1 MTYWAG
7 LTFAKLERD
16 NEYGK
21 IPQLYFHHIVNK
33 YAMQKFLYKIFKLIG
48 FYLCLVSF
56 YFFWFFIGGGGRKGK
71 GVARRG
77 HQKDMLVS
85 INGSVKMF
93 VVCWCSSLPK
103 PY

>member
-56 YFFWFFIGGGGRKGK
+56 YFFGFLLGGGGSEKGRGWPEEDTRK
-71 GVARRG
+71 
-77 HQKDMLVS
+77 
-85 INGSVKMF
+85 I
-93 VVCWCSSLPK
+93 C
-103 PY
+103 

>member
-1 MTYWAG
+1 MLHQSQVTYWAG

-21 IPQLYFHHIVNK
+21 IPQLYFHHTVNK
-33 YAMQKFLYKIFKLIG
+33 YAMQKFLYKMFKLIG

-56 YFFWFFIGGGGRKGK
+56 FFWFFIWDGGGGRKGK

-77 HQKDMLVS
+77 HQKDMLVAK
-85 INGSVKMF
+85 NG
-93 VVCWCSSLPK
+93 
-103 PY
+103 